1 MTLKSFHQQ
10 CWFCLKPIYS
20 RFSANKN
27 MLNAGGGEC
36 CRAVLTGFHV
46 VGSQNSRIALN
57 DMVFDV
63 FFIVSSEQN

>member
-1 MTLKSFHQQ
+1 
-10 CWFCLKPIYS
+10 
-20 RFSANKN
+20 

-36 CRAVLTGFHV
+36 CRAGLTGFHV
-46 VGSQNSRIALN
+46 VGSQNSRITLN